1 MTNRL
6 FTIGIV
12 ANGLAAAFSF
22 GAAFGLALSQDKNTN
37 CPKPNT
43 EMLLDDFGKSSPRG
57 SSQMPAAPEKQSDGF
72 ACLKNGDG
80 ETLCWPKGSE
90 PGADSESACAERDGT
105 TLCATKPK
113 LSPPKLDL

>member
-1 MTNRL
+1 MTKRL
-6 FTIGIV
+6 I
-12 ANGLAAAFSF
+12 ASSLAAAFAF
-22 GAAFGLALSQDKNTN
+22 GTAFGLAVSRDKNTN
-37 CPKPNT
+37 CTKPNN
-43 EMLLDDFGKSSPRG
+43 EMLLDDFGNSSPRG
-57 SSQMPAAPEKQSDGF
+57 SSQMPAAPEKQSNGF
-72 ACLKNGDG
+72 ACLKDGYG